1 MKGGKRL
8 DIEKVN
14 GQGSG
19 QTGGDVSVQVLPANK
34 AQNRTIQERKKRKK
48 KKAGAPRRNYEVE
61 VIPAKK
67 AIPNNAAEAPKRRI
81 AAYCRVSTE
90 EEEQESSFELQVEHY
105 TKYMQDRR
113 I

>member
-1 MKGGKRL
+1 MNTEQIWSARKLVKGGKRL

-48 KKAGAPRRNYEVE
+48 KKAGAQRILPLSR
-61 VIPAKK
+61 PGPSLSFA
-67 AIPNNAAEAPKRRI
+67 PNA
-81 AAYCRVSTE
+81 S
-90 EEEQESSFELQVEHY
+90 Q
-105 TKYMQDRR
+105 
-113 I
+113 

>member
-1 MKGGKRL
+1 M

-48 KKAGAPRRNYEVE
+48 KKAVITNAGKTTIIDRTGA
-61 VIPAKK
+61 K
-67 AIPNNAAEAPKRRI
+67 
-81 AAYCRVSTE
+81 
-90 EEEQESSFELQVEHY
+90 
-105 TKYMQDRR
+105 
-113 I
+113 